1 MNEPATLLHTARTL
15 CVALLLLVLGACASG
30 GLRGHAPFVEINSMR
45 LSGQELELF
54 MGVRNPNAEPILMEH
69 IEFSVQLEDTSLA
82 VYKAASAVSIL
93 AHGTDILRFQLTAS
107 PQGSALLGELEAGQQ
122 GSLAYTLQGEI
133 RASEKIIMPFE
144 RKGRLYAV
152 PGRPGQFR

>member
-107 PQGSALLGELEAGQQ
+107 PKGSTLLGELEAGQQ

>member
-1 MNEPATLLHTARTL
+1 MNKPATLLHIARTL
-15 CVALLLLVLGACASG
+15 CMALLLLALGACASA

-54 MGVRNPNAEPILMEH
+54 MGLRNPNAEPILMEH

-82 VYKAASAVSIL
+82 VYKAASAASIL

-107 PQGSALLGELEAGQQ
+107 PQGSALLGELEAGER

-133 RASEKIIMPFE
+133 RASEKVIMPFD